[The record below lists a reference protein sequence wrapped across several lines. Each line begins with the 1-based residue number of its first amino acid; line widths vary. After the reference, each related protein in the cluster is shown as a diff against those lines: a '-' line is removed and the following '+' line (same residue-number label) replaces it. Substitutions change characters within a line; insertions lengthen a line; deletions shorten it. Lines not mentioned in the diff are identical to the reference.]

1 MSVIRRLLLGTPLLL
16 GGLFALLAAMGL
28 LPRPILYLRADLGAL
43 ALIAG
48 LGLSAFM
55 IGVAALRARRRA
67 AEAQALA
74 QAQAAAEADR
84 RRFFQ
89 RLDHELKN
97 PLMAVRAGLAN
108 LAEQPAADSAGAI
121 AGIEAQVL
129 RLSRL
134 AADLRKLADL
144 ETRPIERDPID
155 LDDLL
160 AELIALAEE
169 RPEAPQRHLRLN
181 IPVAPW
187 PLPSVSGDRDLLFL
201 ALYNLLDNALKF
213 SRPDDTV
220 ELRAFE
226 DGSAIVIEVADTG
239 PGIPDEDQPYIW
251 EELYRAPDARSVPGS
266 GLGMPLVRAIV
277 SRHGGKLA
285 LRSRPGQGTV
295 VSLRLPVG

>member
-1 MSVIRRLLLGTPLLL
+1 MIPRLLLGAPLLL
-16 GGLFALLAAMGL
+16 GGIVALLAAMGL
-28 LPRPILYLRADLGAL
+28 LPRPILYLRADLGTL

-48 LGLSAFM
+48 LGLSALG
-55 IGVAALRARRRA
+55 IGAAVARARRRA
-67 AEAQALA
+67 ADSQARV
-74 QAQAAAEADR
+74 QAQADAEADR

-108 LAEQPAADSAGAI
+108 LADQPAAESAGAI

-134 AADLRKLADL
+134 AADLRKLAEL

-155 LDDLL
+155 LGELL
-160 AELIALAEE
+160 TELAALAEE
-169 RPEAPQRHLRLN
+169 RPEAQRRHLRLN

-226 DGSAIVIEVADTG
+226 DGSAVVIAVADTG

-251 EELYRAPDARSVPGS
+251 EELYRSSAARGVPGS

-277 SRHGGKLA
+277 GRHGGTIA

-295 VSLRLPVG
+295 VSVRLPAG